1 MWSMCSTTG
10 TLFGRG
16 SSTLKGRIEGL
27 SPVFH
32 ARLGGVATATA
43 RGLENRHTHGG
54 ARARARFGAYG
65 WRMVLGELHQ
75 DEICAASKDS
85 FKDTRTSVLQRSR
98 VKVFLGRE
106 STLRQNTSL
115 NSLPLGQRGDLRT
128 TPTLHSTDL
137 LYSLYVYTSF
147 TVYSFIYGL
156 FILSVS

>member
-1 MWSMCSTTG
+1 MCSTTG

-75 DEICAASKDS
+75 DESQS
-85 FKDTRTSVLQRSR
+85 FSWSR
-98 VKVFLGRE
+98 VDVATKHVAKQPAIGP
-106 STLRQNTSL
+106 T
-115 NSLPLGQRGDLRT
+115 RGLEDN
-128 TPTLHSTDL
+128 PH
-137 LYSLYVYTSF
+137 TSF
-147 TVYSFIYGL
+147 H
-156 FILSVS
+156 